1 MSGFADT
8 AGGRRLM
15 FSFMS
20 NNEYGKNHET
30 TDAMNGLCL
39 AMIEEF
45 NSVPTKR
52 SREHKQPQ

>member
-1 MSGFADT
+1 LA
-8 AGGRRLM
+8 

-45 NSVPTKR
+45 NAVPAKR
-52 SREHKQPQ
+52 TREHRQPQ